1 MFEKV
6 NNDLVAA
13 MKSGDKFTLSV
24 LRMLKS
30 AIIYEQTNGE
40 KHELTDDDIMS
51 VIKKQVK
58 TRKTSMEEYLSYD
71 RKDLADNLQKLFDA
85 MNEMSGE
92 FCHKI
97 SFQLINYN
105 AEELTKII
113 DEIITELKPDGMK
126 GMGMVIKAV
135 SAKCGAAADMKK
147 VSSIVKEK
155 LS

>member
-71 RKDLADNLQKLFDA
+71 RKDLADNLQKEIDILSKYLPEELSD
-85 MNEMSGE
+85 
-92 FCHKI
+92 
-97 SFQLINYN
+97 
-105 AEELTKII
+105 EELTKVI

-126 GMGMVIKAV
+126 GMGMVITMPLV
-135 SAKCGAAADMKK
+135 LSVIFFLM
-147 VSSIVKEK
+147 SSMSGFHSFCSSQI
-155 LS
+155 